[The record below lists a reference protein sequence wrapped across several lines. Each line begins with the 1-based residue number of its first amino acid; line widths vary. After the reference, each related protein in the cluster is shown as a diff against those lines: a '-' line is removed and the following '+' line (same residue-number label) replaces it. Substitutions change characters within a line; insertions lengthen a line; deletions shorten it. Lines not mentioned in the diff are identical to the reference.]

1 MAKLNKKQKE
11 ELMLLTAD
19 IKVVE
24 DSIVEHTLNNTKNAN
39 NTSKMLIRVYNEILS
54 ELKLNLAK
62 LTN

>member
-24 DSIVEHTLNNTKNAN
+24 DSIVEHTLNNTNSAN

>member
-11 ELMLLTAD
+11 ELILLTED
-19 IKVVE
+19 IKIVE
-24 DSIVEHTLNNTKNAN
+24 SSIVEHTLNNTNNAN

>member
-11 ELMLLTAD
+11 ELILLTED
-19 IKVVE
+19 IKIVE
-24 DSIVEHTLNNTKNAN
+24 SSIVEHTLNNTNNAN
-39 NTSKMLIRVYNEILS
+39 NTSKMLIRVYNEILL